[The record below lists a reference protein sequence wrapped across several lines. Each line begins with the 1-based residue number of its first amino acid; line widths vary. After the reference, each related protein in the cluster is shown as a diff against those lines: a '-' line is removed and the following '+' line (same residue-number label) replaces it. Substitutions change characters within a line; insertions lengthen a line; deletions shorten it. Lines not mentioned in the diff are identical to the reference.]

1 MPYIDT
7 RRGFP
12 ASECVWK
19 PSIRGIVHTLC
30 FMHSSN
36 MDNSWNTADTEKLM
50 LKEDIIR
57 KKIRLVP
64 LSLPSKGKYLIIAN
78 DFSLDR
84 QQLKDLIHLR

>member
-1 MPYIDT
+1 MLYIDT

-36 MDNSWNTADTEKLM
+36 MDNSWNTADSKKLM

-57 KKIRLVP
+57 KKIRFVS
-64 LSLPSKGKYLIIAN
+64 LSLPSKGKYHIIAN
-78 DFSLDR
+78 DFSPDH
-84 QQLKDLIHLR
+84 QQLKDFIHLR